1 MLAHPG
7 FFTYGDCETV
17 SLSDASSN
25 ASKKQVGI
33 PFKPGQVANPMGR
46 PKGSRNKLGEAFV
59 QALYE
64 DFQENGVAVIEA
76 VRTDKPDVYLKVIA
90 QVVPKELTLKT
101 DAFDG
106 LTDEQLGIVLAAAR
120 SALGIFDGRGEDIT
134 DAAGAEP
141 LKILPPVQAPG

>member
-1 MLAHPG
+1 
-7 FFTYGDCETV
+7 
-17 SLSDASSN
+17 
-25 ASKKQVGI
+25 
-33 PFKPGQVANPMGR
+33 MGR

-106 LTDEQLGIVLAAAR
+106 LTDEQLAIVLAAAR

-134 DAAGAEP
+134 DAVGAEP
-141 LKILPPVQAPG
+141 LKVLPPVQEAG

>member
-1 MLAHPG
+1 MSVA
-7 FFTYGDCETV
+7 ETE
-17 SLSDASSN
+17 N
-25 ASKKQVGI
+25 AVEKRFPYKPAQ
-33 PFKPGQVANPMGR
+33 FKPGNPGK
-46 PKGSRNKLGEAFV
+46 PKGTRNKLGEAFV

-134 DAAGAEP
+134 DAVGAEP
-141 LKILPPVQAPG
+141 LKVLPPVQEAG